1 MVIWMTPLR
10 GQTSYITDF
19 KSGFKFANASLNE
32 RRLALDQETAF
43 LPKKTAALCPNAA
56 VSPRSM

>member
-1 MVIWMTPLR
+1 MTPLR

-19 KSGFKFANASLNE
+19 KSGFKLANASLNE